1 MTGMDDMA
9 KKEYGLSQWKLVRS
23 AIEHENTL
31 INYRI
36 SWLLATQLFL
46 FAVFSSI
53 FVEAIKNEKLFM
65 STKVYIAF
73 AIITSIG
80 FYVCILA
87 LASLC
92 AAQKMINRLRDWWLV
107 HYSEYDKD
115 EVAWINSIKL
125 FKDES
130 KFPPVNGIFT
140 ENLHEWFNVERL
152 PSAIA
157 ACWLLLLAL
166 TSSIFA
172 KIRHKVDIPHIL
184 IAVIAFISIGFLL
197 LNHRFRPLLKEDN
210 HKLNNELVEIHKK
223 LAQKQ

>member
-1 MTGMDDMA
+1 MDDMA

-53 FVEAIKNEKLFM
+53 FVEAIKNDKLFN

-73 AIITSIG
+73 TIISSIG

-87 LASLC
+87 WASLC

-107 HYSEYDKD
+107 HYSEHNND
-115 EVAWINSIKL
+115 EAKWINSIK
-125 FKDES
+125 FFQDES

-157 ACWLLLLAL
+157 VCWLLLLAL

-172 KIRHKVDIPHIL
+172 KIRHKVDIPHIF
-184 IAVIAFISIGFLL
+184 IAVIAFISIGCLL
-197 LNHRFRPLLKEDN
+197 LDKRLRPLLKEDSR
-210 HKLNNELVEIHKK
+210 KLIQELVDIHTK
-223 LAQKQ
+223 LADK